1 MCLFMPFGATPLLT
15 TLATPREQ
23 CPIQKFTAVYLLDC
37 LMVQAWPNR
46 GTLLWDGQARPAV
59 PLRSQILIPP
69 RLILLF
75 MPFGSPQLPVPLPIT
90 LTAGREQRPRY
101 KLTTALPWHCTP
113 V

>member
-1 MCLFMPFGATPLLT
+1 MPFGATPLLT

-69 RLILLF
+69 RRMCLF
-75 MPFGSPQLPVPLPIT
+75 MPFGRPQLPVPLLIT
-90 LTAGREQRPRY
+90 LTAQQAEKCPRH

>member
-1 MCLFMPFGATPLLT
+1 MPFGATPLLT
-15 TLATPREQ
+15 TLATQGEQ
-23 CPIQKFTAVYLLDC
+23 WPIQKFTAVYLLDC

-69 RLILLF
+69 RRILIF
-75 MPFGSPQLPVPLPIT
+75 IPFGSPQLPAPLPIT
-90 LTAGREQRPRY
+90 LTAFRVQHPRD